1 MSNVDLEN
9 LVDMLAVKFGAG
21 TSGDF
26 DELDSLVRGAE
37 HFTAD
42 LFMQGQA
49 YACFFR
55 SPHAHAHILSLDLSV
70 ASKID
75 GVIDIVSGNDVIQA
89 ELGLIPP
96 LAVFEGSDG
105 RAMFQA
111 CMPVLASDKV
121 RYQGEP
127 IALVIARTEVIARE
141 AASAIRAEFEPL
153 QAHTD
158 PLAALHS
165 DASLIHPECPNN
177 FVLDWLDGDRSCND
191 MIDRSPLIATV
202 TLHDPPIAACPME
215 PRSAIAQWDG
225 KDNRYLLI
233 APTQGVMVLR
243 KMLAESVFK
252 IDASAIRVVTPQ
264 VGGGFGAKVQT
275 YAEYAALLFASR
287 RCGHAI
293 KWVSSRSESFVSDT
307 HGRNS
312 HLQARMGFDE
322 HGRALGIEVVS
333 TVGIGA
339 YTSTYVGIVA
349 TNNTKNCLSSVY
361 RIPRY
366 LMRSRL
372 VLTNAVPLG
381 PYRGAGRPE
390 AIYMVE
396 SLMDQAAS
404 RLGIDR
410 AEIRRINMISPAE
423 MPYQAPNGQRYDS
436 GNFPEL
442 LRQAMARARWN
453 EFEMRRLE
461 SNRRGLLR
469 GIGLCCF
476 LEVAGG
482 ILEEPIDIRLSP
494 KGEVELRTGA
504 QSIGQGHRSVIPG
517 LIAKMLQIPACRVRL
532 IQGDSEQVPGLVPT
546 VASRSM
552 MMAGGAA
559 SLACDEVLAR
569 GKLWASHLLEAAVA
583 DIDYSDGSFKVIGT
597 DRSMAL
603 LELPWRINQASS
615 IPQGLPSTLNNVS
628 RFVSP
633 AMTYPNGCHICE
645 VEIDPETGELFI
657 LTYVAVDDVGR
668 ILSSDI
674 VEGQILGGV
683 AQGIGQVIGEKL
695 IYDKDGSLLNGS
707 FMDYRIPRADD
718 LPKVDLVHLEV
729 PCTTNPLGVK
739 GAGESG
745 VAGALPA
752 LASAVQDALRSAGV
766 GDYVDI
772 PFTAEK
778 LWRALSPSR
787 LAAR

>member
-26 DELDSLVRGAE
+26 DEL
-37 HFTAD
+37 
-42 LFMQGQA
+42 
-49 YACFFR
+49 
-55 SPHAHAHILSLDLSV
+55 
-70 ASKID
+70 
-75 GVIDIVSGNDVIQA
+75 
-89 ELGLIPP
+89 
-96 LAVFEGSDG
+96 GSDG

-243 KMLAESVFK
+243 KMLAVGSEMC
-252 IDASAIRVVTPQ
+252 IRDR
-264 VGGGFGAKVQT
+264 
-275 YAEYAALLFASR
+275 YAALLFASR

-423 MPYQAPNGQRYDS
+423 MPYQAPNSQRYDS

-745 VAGALPA
+745 VAGALPT